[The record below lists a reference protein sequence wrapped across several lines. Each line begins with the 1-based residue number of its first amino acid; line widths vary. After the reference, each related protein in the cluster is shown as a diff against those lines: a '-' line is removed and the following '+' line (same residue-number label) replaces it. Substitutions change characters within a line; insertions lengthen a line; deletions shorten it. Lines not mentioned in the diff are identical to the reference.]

1 MKATKLGIWMD
12 YEHAY
17 LTEFTVNPMKT
28 ITIESASTHAVR
40 EESLK
45 FGERHKN
52 IKEQHQR
59 AEYYKKLAEKIS
71 AYKEVIL
78 FGPTHAKRELC
89 NYLRSD
95 HVFDQIT
102 IHVEQADKMTQNQ
115 LHDYVRK
122 YFTHPH
128 FLDVE
133 R

>member
-1 MKATKLGIWMD
+1 MD

-59 AEYYKKLAEKIS
+59 AEYYKRLGEKIS
-71 AYKEVIL
+71 AYQEVIL

-89 NYLRSD
+89 NYLRSS
-95 HVFDQIT
+95 HAFDQIT
-102 IHVEQADKMTQNQ
+102 IHVEQADKMTRNQ
-115 LHDYVRK
+115 LHDYVRE
-122 YFTHPH
+122 YFSHPH
-128 FLDVE
+128 IMHHE